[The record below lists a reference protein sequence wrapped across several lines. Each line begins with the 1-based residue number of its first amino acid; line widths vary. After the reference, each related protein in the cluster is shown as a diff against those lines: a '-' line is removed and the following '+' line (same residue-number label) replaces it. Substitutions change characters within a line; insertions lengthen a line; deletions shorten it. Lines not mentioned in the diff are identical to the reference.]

1 MIIKGKEKER
11 EKMTHMYFSQNIIFE
26 INIYIKI
33 KISIFL
39 NNVKCFQYLLVHLY
53 AFLKLNQIVRILY
66 FKMDFYSQ

>member
-1 MIIKGKEKER
+1 
-11 EKMTHMYFSQNIIFE
+11 MYFSQNIIFE